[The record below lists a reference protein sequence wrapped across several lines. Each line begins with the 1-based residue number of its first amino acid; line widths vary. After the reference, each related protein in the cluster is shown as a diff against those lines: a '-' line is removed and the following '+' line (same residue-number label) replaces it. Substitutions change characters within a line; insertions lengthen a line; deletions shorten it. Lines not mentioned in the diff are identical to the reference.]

1 MMLKIL
7 HLSDLHFT
15 ASGIS
20 QDLVV
25 SSLSKMLEK
34 LCKEETKPNV
44 IVLTG
49 DIAFSGKTEEYAK
62 AKEFIDKIA
71 LFCNVNVER
80 IFIIPGNHDVDRSK
94 IEKKFINWYYKFTK
108 EEELND
114 VLTTSQA
121 MEVIKGGTNAYFEFL
136 KHYMSGKNSI
146 GDLGQFVAT
155 VPFGQ
160 NGLSLKIIGLNS
172 SLFCG
177 YDGDD
182 QKKLALGLS
191 QVNDCSENID
201 SNKDIVISCVHHPF
215 ECFHSCEAPTLSLL
229 ERISDIILSGHVH
242 KANNYAYR
250 SSKSGETIFV
260 TAGSGYEKRTTQNG
274 FNIIEIDSDSLAGTI
289 TFYKYLPDKHL
300 WIKNKDINHE
310 NDGVFNFQINKGAT
324 KNTTV
329 IPPEKNHANS
339 TYMVVLDGKFDELD
353 RERFEA
359 IEVHLKTICKDL
371 NVTIKKVEKSS
382 IKIYFETSN
391 EIPKDVQEELKKI
404 DGLEILEIKKA
415 EDGIRLKV
423 SKTDKSVYHWKTSL
437 KPKYSER
444 IANAGAT
451 FTHSRA
457 DEDLTLKDLYVSPN
471 LKTVSLGENA
481 KEKTEKIVNADNV
494 LIKQLGEPIKVVIY
508 GAETSGKTTLVK
520 WWYDRY
526 YEQGYIPILLSG
538 NEIKDIQVDKIKKA
552 IQRDFKNQYNEIFE
566 GNLDE
571 FDPDRIVIII
581 DDFHKIRFTN
591 LKFKANLISNL
602 NKTYQNLLLT
612 GNDLMQFETYT
623 SKTGIA
629 KNILEDFHRYQII
642 EFGPT
647 LRYELIKKWN
657 GIGSDQL
664 DANELIRLNN
674 DTERHIESIIGKS
687 FVPSY
692 PIYLLTILQAKEA
705 STALK
710 PEYSIH
716 GFYYELLINDA
727 LNKAVKN
734 KADISLYYNYITDYS
749 YFLFTEKI
757 RMQPLYIDDFIK
769 FHNQYCV
776 DYKIDISPKVVIDTL
791 VNSKLLSVDD
801 NTISITYKYVYYFFI
816 ARYLAINISDEKI
829 KHKIELLCQR
839 VHRDEFASIV
849 MFLTHLSKDQ
859 FVLNELLKNSKDLFK
874 NYKPLKLEDDVIF
887 INEMIKNLPEQVYL
901 PIDVE
906 TIKQEELREEEE
918 LDEQEK
924 KFDTMRDVFEYD
936 IEEDI
941 ASLDVLST
949 MIKAIKTIEIVGQVT
964 KKYWGELKAKQKY
977 ELAEE
982 TYMLGLRTLGF
993 HFSLVGTDTEMLV
1006 EYLKH
1011 IYRKNHSRK
1020 NSEKPISKEEIDKAS
1035 RDFIFNLCSLSAY
1048 GIVKRITN
1056 AIGYENLAGT
1066 FKDILTTHDY
1076 NSVKLIDTSIKLDHN
1091 KSFPWEELEKLKKD
1105 TEKNYLANTVLR
1117 NLVINYLYVF
1127 NTSLEDKQKLCEML
1141 SIKMEQQR
1149 MIDSTSQVKRE

>member
-1 MMLKIL
+1 MKIL

-20 QDLVV
+20 QDVV
-25 SSLSKMLEK
+25 ISSLSRKIED
-34 LCKEETKPNV
+34 LCKEEAKPNI

-49 DIAFSGKTEEYAK
+49 DIAFSGKVEEYAK

-71 LFCNVNVER
+71 QFCSIGVEG

-94 IEKKFINWYYKFTK
+94 IEKKFFNWFYKFTR

-114 VLTTSQA
+114 VLTTPQA
-121 MEVIKGGTNAYFEFL
+121 MEVIKGGTKAYFEFI
-136 KHYMSGKNSI
+136 KQYMSGKTSI
-146 GDLGQFVAT
+146 GDLGEYVSS

-160 NGLSLKIIGLNS
+160 NGLSIKIIGLNS
-172 SLFCG
+172 ALFCG

-182 QKKLALGLS
+182 QKRLALGLS
-191 QVNDCSENID
+191 QVNACNEKVD
-201 SNKDIVISCVHHPF
+201 SNKDIIISCVHHPF
-215 ECFHSCEAPTLSLL
+215 DCFHNCEEPTLSLL

-242 KANNYAYR
+242 KAYNSAHRGGN
-250 SSKSGETIFV
+250 SGETVFV
-260 TAGSGYEKRTTQNG
+260 SAGSGFEKRTTQNG
-274 FNIIEIDSDSLAGTI
+274 FNIIEIDSESLDGRI
-289 TFYKYLPDKHL
+289 TFYKYLPDQHL

-310 NDGVFNFQINKGAT
+310 TDGVFNFKINKGIT
-324 KNTTV
+324 KNV
-329 IPPEKNHANS
+329 AVGINHNCQPNT

-353 RERFEA
+353 RDRFEA
-359 IEVHLKTICKDL
+359 IEAHLKTICKDL

-382 IKIYFETSN
+382 IKIYFETS
-391 EIPKDVQEELKKI
+391 KDLSSELQSELKKI
-404 DGLEILEIKKA
+404 DGLEIIEIKKA
-415 EDGIRLKV
+415 DDEIHIKT
-423 SKTDKSVYHWKTSL
+423 SKADKSVYHWKTSL

-444 IANAGAT
+444 IGNAGAS

-457 DEDLTLKDLYVSPN
+457 DDELTLKDLYVSPN
-471 LKTVSLGENA
+471 LKTISLGENA
-481 KEKTEKIVNADNV
+481 KEKIEKIVNAEKA
-494 LIKQLGEPIKVVIY
+494 LLKQLGEPIKVVIY
-508 GAETSGKTTLVK
+508 GAETSGKTTLIK
-520 WWYDRY
+520 WWYDKY
-526 YEQGYIPILLSG
+526 YEQGYVPILLSG
-538 NEIKDIQVDKIKKA
+538 NEIKDIHIDKIKKI
-552 IQRDFKNQYNEIFE
+552 IQREFRNQYNEIFE

-571 FDPDRIVIII
+571 FDPDRIIIII
-581 DDFHKIRFTN
+581 DDFHKIRFTDS
-591 LKFKANLISNL
+591 KFKANLISNL
-602 NKTYQNLLLT
+602 NKTYQNLFLT

-629 KNILEDFHRYQII
+629 RNIVEDFHRYQII

-664 DANELIRLNN
+664 EPNELIRLNN
-674 DTERHIESIIGKS
+674 ETERHIESIIGKS

-705 STALK
+705 SSAQK

-716 GFYYELLINDA
+716 GFYYELLINDG

-734 KADISLYYNYITDYS
+734 KSDISLYYNYITDYS
-749 YFLFTEKI
+749 YFLFTQKI
-757 RMQPLYIDDFIK
+757 RMQPLYIGDFIT
-769 FHNQYCV
+769 FHNQYCI
-776 DYKIDISPKVVIDTL
+776 DYKIDISPKVVLDTL
-791 VNSKLLSVDD
+791 VNSKLVSVDD
-801 NTISITYKYVYYFFI
+801 DNVSITYKYVYYFFV
-816 ARYLAINISDEKI
+816 ARYLAINISNEEI
-829 KHKIELLCQR
+829 RHKIELLCQR
-839 VHRDEFASIV
+839 VHRDEFASVV

-859 FVLNELLKNSKDLFK
+859 FVLNQLLKNSKELFK
-874 NYKPLKLEDDVIF
+874 EYRPLKLEDDVDF
-887 INEMIKNLPEQVYL
+887 INDMIKQLPEQVYK

-906 TIKQEELREEEE
+906 TIKQEELKEEEE

-924 KFDTMRDVFEYD
+924 QFDALHDVYEYD

-941 ASLDVLST
+941 SSLDILST

-993 HFSLVGTDTEMLV
+993 HFSLVGNDTGMLIDF
-1006 EYLKH
+1006 LNH
-1011 IYRKNHSRK
+1011 IYRKKYPNK
-1020 NSEKPISKEEIDKAS
+1020 NFSKEEIDSAS
-1035 RDFIFNLCSLSAY
+1035 KNFIFNICSLSAF
-1048 GIVKRITN
+1048 GIVKRVTN

-1066 FKDILTTHDY
+1066 FEDILINHNF

-1091 KSFPWEELEKLKKD
+1091 KIFPWHELEKVKKD
-1105 TEKNYLANTVLR
+1105 TDKNYLANTVLR

-1127 NTSLEDKQKLCEML
+1127 NTSLKDKQKLCAML
-1141 SIKMEQQR
+1141 GIKMEQQR
-1149 MIDSTSQVKRE
+1149 MIDATSQVKRE